1 MLEDAPPKKP
11 PDRTV
16 LPYGPKVQTV
26 KIPIEATEAK
36 TFIRQLSTTAQTPLI
51 PYKYLTGEEYKK
63 NLEDNINNEKDP
75 CEKDLECKQ
84 DKEIREIPENPE
96 NLELN
101 KLNWKHKDKI
111 AEAEGV
117 IIKPNR
123 EWTPGYIP
131 ETDSDTK
138 KKEKEQLEIAG
149 TQTKQQVEDRDK
161 EIKYDPE
168 QAFKD
173 SRRKGPGS
181 NPVSVLNLVRTL
193 KENKKTGLGL
203 ELEGSS
209 TTKN

>member
-1 MLEDAPPKKP
+1 M
-11 PDRTV
+11 
-16 LPYGPKVQTV
+16 
-26 KIPIEATEAK
+26 
-36 TFIRQLSTTAQTPLI
+36 
-51 PYKYLTGEEYKK
+51 
-63 NLEDNINNEKDP
+63 EDNINIEKDP
-75 CEKDLECKQ
+75 CEKDMECKQ
-84 DKEIREIPENPE
+84 DKEIRETPE
-96 NLELN
+96 NLENLDLD
-101 KLNWKHKDKI
+101 KLNWKHKNKI

-138 KKEKEQLEIAG
+138 KKEKEPLETAG
-149 TQTKQQVEDRDK
+149 TQTKPREDRD
-161 EIKYDPE
+161 EEVKYDPE

-193 KENKKTGLGL
+193 KENKKKGLGL
-203 ELEGSS
+203 ELEGCS